1 VNKFWSLYR
10 KLDSVTGIA
19 IRMKTEW
26 H

>member
-1 VNKFWSLYR
+1 VNKLRSLYR
-10 KLDSVTGIA
+10 KLDSVTGIL